1 MADNR
6 IRFGILGC
14 ARIARKV
21 SRAIILSPNATI
33 QAIGSRS
40 LDTARK
46 FAAENGFSDT
56 VTLYGSYG
64 EVLDDPRVDAVYVP
78 LPTSLHLEWAVVA
91 AEKKK
96 HVLLEKPTALRVSD
110 LDQILGACQSN
121 GVQFMDGTM
130 WMHHP
135 RTHKMREMLS
145 SPTLF
150 GQLKA
155 VIPSTVLGILAGHMQ
170 FLPSLVHSTFG
181 YFGDSDFLEKDVRV
195 NPDLDSL
202 GALGDVGWYCIRA
215 ILWAADYQLPKT
227 VAALPDPVFNKA
239 GVVLTCG
246 ASLQWEDGK
255 TATFL
260 CSFQFNLAMDV
271 TVLGT
276 KGTLHLHDF
285 VIPFQESSA
294 KFSLASQ
301 SGFNDLATGWTPM
314 PGEHAILT
322 ELPQEALM
330 VKEFSSLVASIR
342 DCGSTPDVK
351 WSTITRKTQLILDA
365 VKASLDKDCV
375 PVDIAD

>member
-46 FAAENGFSDT
+46 FATENGFSDT

-64 EVLDDPRVDAVYVP
+64 EVLDDPSVDAVYVP
-78 LPTSLHLEWAVVA
+78 LPISLHLEWAVVA

-110 LDQILGACQSN
+110 LDQILGACESN

-155 VIPSTVLGILAGHMQ
+155 
-170 FLPSLVHSTFG
+170 VHSTFG

-227 VAALPDPVFNKA
+227 VSALPDPIFNKA

-260 CSFQFNLAMDV
+260 CSFQIHLSMDI

-276 KGTLHLHDF
+276 KGTLHLNDF
-285 VIPFQESSA
+285 AIPIQEASA
-294 KFSLASQ
+294 RFSLASQ
-301 SGFNDLATGWTPM
+301 SGFNDLATGWT
-314 PGEHAILT
+314 AIPTEFAIPT

-330 VKEFSSLVASIR
+330 VKEFSSLAASIR
-342 DCGSTPDVK
+342 DSSSKPEAK
-351 WSTITRKTQLILDA
+351 WAAISRKTQVILDA